1 MRIAF
6 LRGPLG
12 HINPDT
18 ETSILLMYECHL
30 RSHQVFFLEPHD
42 LYIRNNRV
50 VGRMREITAPAD
62 CDLHAFWRHAIA
74 CVEDEKKI
82 FEELRELDV
91 LFLRKNPPLLMEMM
105 ELLASVED
113 QVFLI
118 NSLRGQ
124 LLGSSKLYTLNF
136 PDIIPETHVSRDPA
150 RLRRIIDDFGGTM
163 VMKPLRGFGGQGVIK
178 VSASDPENLNS
189 LLDFYVRVNEP
200 YHRREP
206 IMVQEFIEAVRTDGD
221 IRIMLLNGEV
231 LGAFRRMPHGTDFR
245 ANLRAGGDY
254 FPHELT
260 PQQQHICDV
269 IRERLIRDGL
279 YFVGIDI
286 IGDKLI
292 EINCVSPGGIPRINQ
307 FTNQRLEK
315 KVVDFL
321 ERMAAEKS
329 GGSNPVAPRFPPETG
344 LC

>member
-18 ETSILLMYECHL
+18 ETSILLMHECHL
-30 RSHQVFFLEPHD
+30 RRHQVYFLEPHD

-50 VGRMREITAPAD
+50 VGRMREITAPPG
-62 CDLHAFWRHAIA
+62 CDLHTFWRHAIA
-74 CVEDEKKI
+74 CAEDDKKI

-91 LFLRKNPPLLMEMM
+91 LFLRKNPPLLMEVM

-113 QVFLI
+113 QIFLI

-124 LLGSSKLYTLNF
+124 LLGNSKLYTLNF
-136 PDIIPETHVSRDPA
+136 PDIIPETHVSRDPV
-150 RLRRIIDDFGGTM
+150 RLRRIIDEFGGTM
-163 VMKPLRGFGGQGVIK
+163 VMKPLRSFGGQGVIK
-178 VSASDPENLNS
+178 VSASEPDNLNS
-189 LLDFYVRVNEP
+189 LLDFYVRANEP

-206 IMVQEFIEAVRTDGD
+206 VMVQEFIEAVRTEGD
-221 IRIMLLNGEV
+221 VRIMLLDGEV
-231 LGAFRRMPHGTDFR
+231 LGAFRRMPHATDFR
-245 ANLRAGGDY
+245 ANIRAGGAI
-254 FPHELT
+254 FPHRLT
-260 PQQQHICDV
+260 PEEEKICAT
-269 IRERLIRDGL
+269 IRERLVRDGL
-279 YFVGIDI
+279 HFVGIDV
-286 IGDKLI
+286 IGGKLV

-321 ERMAAEKS
+321 ETQAARRS
-329 GGSNPVAPRFPPETG
+329 GG
-344 LC
+344 